1 MNIRFSLL
9 CGTALLLSACAAGPN
24 VAGNWKH
31 IGNTGNGNIRVYI
44 DRDSIRKNGASVVF
58 RDRKVVQNPERE
70 RYVNM
75 PAYKT
80 AVGTWEIHC
89 TQKTYRLSSLQL
101 LAEDGREVFGRTYPA
116 AMIQATAIPAG
127 SLAEVQRQ
135 TVCDR

>member
-1 MNIRFSLL
+1 MNIRFPLL

-31 IGNTGNGNIRVYI
+31 IGSTDNGNVRAYI
-44 DRDSIRKNGASVVF
+44 DQNSIRKNGASVVF

-80 AVGTWEIHC
+80 AVGTWEVHC
-89 TQKTYRLSSLQL
+89 TQKTYRLNALQL
-101 LAEDGREVFGRTYPA
+101 LAADGREVFVQTYPA
-116 AMIQATAIPAG
+116 SMIKAAAIPAG
-127 SLAEVQRQ
+127 SLTEAQWK
-135 TVCDR
+135 TVCAR